1 MNCRMQGLVDRW
13 VNRIYVYVY
22 VEHPRGKIEKSWGDV
37 IMVRWML
44 ACWEEGGCGIGGGE
58 WGGRGGLY
66 YCSLCWGFSGAGLD
80 GRWGAGW
87 MAGSKCVGIGAIVE
101 YRENE
106 RAVIW
111 VKGLFAGFSSERVWI
126 VSSLGQYV
134 HAISRNGEWT

>member
-1 MNCRMQGLVDRW
+1 MGLGVGSG
-13 VNRIYVYVY
+13 
-22 VEHPRGKIEKSWGDV
+22 VE
-37 IMVRWML
+37 M
-44 ACWEEGGCGIGGGE
+44 
-58 WGGRGGLY
+58 GGLY

-80 GRWGAGW
+80 GRWGLGW
-87 MAGSKCVGIGAIVE
+87 MAGSKYVGIGAIVE

-111 VKGLFAGFSSERVWI
+111 VTDLFAGFSSERVWI